1 MKQVNYIE
9 EVLLI
14 IGAVFLY
21 AHNRYMGL
29 ELSFIL
35 YYEEAFD
42 IILALAP
49 LFLLGLAFLIFI
61 EKKRLLIPKEK
72 NQRIIPTDS
81 KDELQD

>member
-1 MKQVNYIE
+1 MKQINYIE

-29 ELSFIL
+29 ELSFIFH
-35 YYEEAFD
+35 YEEAFD

-61 EKKRLLIPKEK
+61 EKKRLLIFKDK
-72 NQRIIPTDS
+72 NQ
-81 KDELQD
+81 K